1 MVFQDL
7 LAPQVNISS
16 IKMVTDDLIFGEV
29 VECKEVVEGQTRQYL
44 TLLGGH
50 AIVSSETKAA
60 ELARQV
66 TAGAEVLSRCGLKDG
81 CHRIAHG
88 GVESAS
94 VGSDGGEVGCR
105 A

>member
-1 MVFQDL
+1 M
-7 LAPQVNISS
+7 S
-16 IKMVTDDLIFGEV
+16 G
-29 VECKEVVEGQTRQYL
+29 
-44 TLLGGH
+44 
-50 AIVSSETKAA
+50 ETKAA